1 MKRPTTD
8 TTTIQRAELE
18 TALSRISCESLSL
31 GEIAVLL
38 SHSADEHLETLAHA
52 ANELTRKIFGRTVK
66 LYAPI
71 YISNECING
80 CLYCGFNASS
90 KIARRTLSIDEVKKE
105 AETLISTGH
114 RHLLLVSGEDPKAV
128 TVDSLCEIA
137 KSIRPSCAS
146 LSVEV
151 QPFDESGY
159 RKLSEA
165 GVDGVTL
172 YQETYDR
179 ISYEKFHRSGPKKF
193 FEARLRSV
201 DSAGA
206 AGMRFLGLGA
216 LLGLFDWRQEALSL
230 IAHAR
235 EMMKKHW
242 RSFVTVSVPRIRDCS
257 SSFKMPNPVTD
268 RDLAHMICVLRLA
281 LPRCGIILSTRE
293 PADLRRNLLP
303 LGVTQ
308 MSAGSC
314 TSPGGYTSQEKSG
327 EQFHMEDHRKASE
340 VATSLIEMGYD
351 PIWKDWDSNLF
362 GTNG

>member
-1 MKRPTTD
+1 MSNQITD
-8 TTTIQRAELE
+8 KDTFQKAELE
-18 TALSRISCESLSL
+18 SALSRISCESLSL
-31 GEIAVLL
+31 EEIASLL
-38 SHSADEHLETLAHA
+38 SPSADKHLETMARA
-52 ANELTRKIFGRTVK
+52 SNGLTRKIFGKTVK

-90 KIARRTLSIDEVKKE
+90 KIARRTLSVDEIKKE
-105 AETLISTGH
+105 AETLILAGH
-114 RHLLLVSGEDPKAV
+114 RHILLVSGEDPKAV

-137 KSIRPSCAS
+137 KSIRTSCAS
-146 LSVEV
+146 LSIEV

-179 ISYEKFHRSGPKKF
+179 SSYEKFHRSGPKKF
-193 FEARLRSV
+193 FDARLRSM

-235 EMMKKHW
+235 EMMKRHW
-242 RSFVTVSVPRIRDCS
+242 KSFITVSVPRIRDCS
-257 SSFKMPNPVTD
+257 FSFEMPSAVTD

-293 PADLRRNLLP
+293 PADLRKNLLP
-303 LGVTQ
+303 LGITQ

-314 TSPGGYTSQEKSG
+314 TSPGGYNSPEKSG

-340 VATSLIEMGYD
+340 VAASLIEMGYD
-351 PIWKDWDSNLF
+351 PVWKDWDSNLF
-362 GTNG
+362 GNNS